1 MKGGTSQIVAPRR
14 TASRMGM
21 KKECVTWH
29 SNRIYL
35 SIKSE
40 TTPSKP
46 LNKNWSGGHFVL
58 WLERVNDYSTH
69 NCCSRQSL

>member
-1 MKGGTSQIVAPRR
+1 MTLQHDFLI
-14 TASRMGM
+14 
-21 KKECVTWH
+21 E
-29 SNRIYL
+29 
-35 SIKSE
+35 SE

-69 NCCSRQSL
+69 NCCSRQSLSESCVSNTFVFVF